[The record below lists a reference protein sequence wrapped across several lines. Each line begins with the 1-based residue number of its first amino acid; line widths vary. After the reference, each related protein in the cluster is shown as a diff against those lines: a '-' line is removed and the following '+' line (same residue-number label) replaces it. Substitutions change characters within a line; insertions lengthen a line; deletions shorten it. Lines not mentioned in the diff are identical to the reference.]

1 MRGSGRISWRGRWS
15 DISHML
21 QATRRRSNRMK
32 ERAILLLA
40 IAAIGLATGAY
51 AQRTSAEPKPCP
63 TPRPGLEC
71 PDVYRRAPVCGI
83 KADGSKVTYSD
94 YCQACSLQDVR
105 SYTLGACEG
114 SKDR

>member
-1 MRGSGRISWRGRWS
+1 
-15 DISHML
+15 
-21 QATRRRSNRMK
+21 MK
-32 ERAILLLA
+32 ESAILLLA

-51 AQRTSAEPKPCP
+51 AQQTSAAPKPCP
-63 TPRPGLEC
+63 TPRPGLPC

-94 YCQACSLQDVR
+94 YCQACSLQDVS

-114 SKDR
+114 SKDK